1 MAETAQVRF
10 TSKGEDKITEDV
22 LSGKKIKKKKCSIS

>member
-10 TSKGEDKITEDV
+10 TSKGEDSIPFDV
-22 LSGKKIKKKKCSIS
+22 LSGKKSQK